1 MKKKIL
7 LIGGSSK
14 VGQCIINNL
23 DQKKYLIYS
32 TYFKKKMK
40 KKGIFQYKL
49 NLNNMLSN
57 QDFIDKV
64 KKKNVIIFL
73 SGVLKGK
80 TLENFSDEEIIENFN
95 VNFISQI
102 ILLKNIL
109 KKQKNNFLLVFLS
122 SVSARRGSYD
132 PIYAASKGAMISFI
146 KSVSKWE
153 APKIKSIG
161 ICPGLINNTKMYK
174 SFTKERLK
182 KLKIQNPNKSFVDAN
197 NLAKIIVDVIQPH
210 WKHANGSIIDVNGG
224 EF

>member
-14 VGQCIINNL
+14 VGQCMINNL

-32 TYFKKKMK
+32 TYFKKKIK
-40 KKGIFQYKL
+40 KKGIIQYKL
-49 NLNNMLSN
+49 NLYDKLNN
-57 QDFIDKV
+57 QDFIDKIP
-64 KKKNVIIFL
+64 NVDFIIFL

-80 TLENFSDEEIIENFN
+80 SLQNFSDEEIIENFKI
-95 VNFISQI
+95 NFLSQI

-109 KKQKNNFLLVFLS
+109 KNQKNNCLLVFLS
-122 SVSARRGSYD
+122 SISGRRGSYD

-153 APKIKSIG
+153 APRIRSIG
-161 ICPGLINNTKMYK
+161 ICPGLINNSKMYK

-182 KLKIQNPNKSFVDAN
+182 KLKIQNPNKSFIDAN